1 MPARLKAMWSAAPIA
16 TVLLIVSL
24 LVAAAFGV
32 RLTAQWVYWHDPAR
46 QEQVVEGWMTPG
58 YVANSWHV
66 PRDLL
71 IEELGIERRPGRPL
85 NLRDLAQSRGVP
97 LDVLIDEVNAAVA
110 AIRASAPEG
119 RP

>member
-1 MPARLKAMWSAAPIA
+1 M
-16 TVLLIVSL
+16 
-24 LVAAAFGV
+24 
-32 RLTAQWVYWHDPAR
+32 RLTAQWVYWHDPAP

-66 PRDLL
+66 PRDLV
-71 IEELGIERRPGRPL
+71 IEAAGRSSAAAGRPL